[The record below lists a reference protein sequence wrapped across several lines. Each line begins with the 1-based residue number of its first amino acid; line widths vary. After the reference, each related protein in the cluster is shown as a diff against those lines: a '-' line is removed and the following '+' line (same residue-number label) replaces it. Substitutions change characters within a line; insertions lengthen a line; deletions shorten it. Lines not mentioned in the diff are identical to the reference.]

1 MNIKWICPHCG
12 DEQTEEKPKTYC
24 LNCHKGKYQEW
35 HQCEC
40 GLPAGMDCPA
50 EKIPAGLSRC
60 LRKECSHPA
69 YGLLWQTRGGHRQSV
84 PADRISRLQIYER

>member
-24 LNCHKGKYQEW
+24 LNCHKGRYQEW

-40 GLPAGMDCPA
+40 GKWFHPDR
-50 EKIPAGLSRC
+50 LSKKYC
-60 LRKECSHPA
+60 SQECHYKYMPK
-69 YGLLWQTRGGHRQSV
+69 GGKKGKQYPH
-84 PADRISRLQIYER
+84 LQKG